1 MMRHINFKDLIM
13 HKTATLILFAA
24 AVLLFSTILWAQNK
38 GAKEIIIPG
47 GTTGNV
53 PVKHHLHQ
61 KVLGDCNLCHSLF
74 PQTAGI
80 IQKLKDEGKLE
91 KKKAMNNCL
100 KCHREKTNAGLKTG
114 PVTCKSCHA
123 K

>member
-1 MMRHINFKDLIM
+1 MNKRTTI
-13 HKTATLILFAA
+13 ILFGAS
-24 AVLLFSTILWAQNK
+24 VLLFSTLLWAQNK
-38 GAKEIIIPG
+38 GAEDIILPG
-47 GTTGNV
+47 GKTGNV

-61 KVLGDCNLCHSLF
+61 NILGDCNLCHNLF
-74 PQTAGI
+74 PQNAGI

-91 KKKAMNNCL
+91 KKKVMNQCQ

-114 PVTCKSCHA
+114 PVTCKSCHS